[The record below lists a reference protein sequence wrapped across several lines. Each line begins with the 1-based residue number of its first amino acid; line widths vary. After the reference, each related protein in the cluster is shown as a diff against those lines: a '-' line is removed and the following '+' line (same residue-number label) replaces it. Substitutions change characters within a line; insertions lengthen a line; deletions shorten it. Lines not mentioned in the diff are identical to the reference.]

1 MVQWGKKSHL
11 KIQFLLDQ
19 WVSWYQNISIFVCL
33 FFFFIINIIFIIFY
47 LFFYFSIRQKFKD
60 YKTRIM
66 NLSIL

>member
-1 MVQWGKKSHL
+1 MVQWGKKPHP

-47 LFFYFSIRQKFKD
+47 LFIYLFIRQKFQD
-60 YKTRIM
+60 YKTRIL

>member
-1 MVQWGKKSHL
+1 MVQWGKKSHP

-47 LFFYFSIRQKFKD
+47 LFIYLLGKNF
-60 YKTRIM
+60 RIIK
-66 NLSIL
+66 LGF